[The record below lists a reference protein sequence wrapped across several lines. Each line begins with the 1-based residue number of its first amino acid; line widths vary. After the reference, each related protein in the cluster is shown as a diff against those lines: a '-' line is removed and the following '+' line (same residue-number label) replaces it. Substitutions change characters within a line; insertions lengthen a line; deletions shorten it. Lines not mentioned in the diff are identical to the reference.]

1 MPGIYE
7 RGTGQ
12 PIVLVPGIQGR
23 WEWMAP
29 TIEALAAHGRA
40 ITFSLC
46 DEPTSGF
53 ACVPDRGFENY
64 VAQLGEVLATTGAV
78 RPVLVGVSYGGLVA
92 AEFAARHP
100 DLVAGLV
107 IASAPPP
114 NWTPDRRIT
123 RYLSSPRLSAPG
135 FFLGAP
141 VRTYPE
147 VKAAIPETGRRW
159 RFALRQGLRVVTAP
173 PSSGRMARRLHWLQ
187 DARFGFDRPIDLPA
201 LIVTGEPELERV
213 VPPSQ
218 TAEYLGWLPRARATT
233 LARTGHAG
241 TVTKA
246 REFAALVGDFAASLA
261 SDVPASR
268 TA

>member
-1 MPGIYE
+1 VPGIYE
-7 RGTGQ
+7 RGTGR

-29 TIEALAAHGRA
+29 TMEALADHGRA

-53 ACVPDRGFENY
+53 SCEPDRGFENY
-64 VAQLGEVLATTGAV
+64 LTQLDDVLATTGAT

-92 AEFAARHP
+92 AEFAARYP
-100 DLVAGLV
+100 DRVAGLV

-114 NWTPDRRIT
+114 TWTPDRRVS
-123 RYLSSPRLSAPG
+123 RYLSAPRLSAPG

-147 VKAAIPETGRRW
+147 LKAAIPETSQRW
-159 RFALRQGLRVVTAP
+159 RFALRQGLRVVAAP
-173 PSSGRMARRLHWLQ
+173 PSSGRMARRLHWLR
-187 DARFGFDRPIDLPA
+187 DARFRVDRPIDLPA
-201 LIVTGEPELERV
+201 LIVTGEPDLERV

-233 LARTGHAG
+233 LPRTGHAG

-246 REFAALVGDFAASLA
+246 REFAALVGEFAAGLA
-261 SDVPASR
+261 VDPPVSR
-268 TA
+268 SA